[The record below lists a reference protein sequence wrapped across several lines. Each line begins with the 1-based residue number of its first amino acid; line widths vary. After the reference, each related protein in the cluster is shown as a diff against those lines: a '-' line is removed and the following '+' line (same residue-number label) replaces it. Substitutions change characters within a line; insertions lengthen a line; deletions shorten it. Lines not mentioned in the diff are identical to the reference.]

1 MNVLDTTDAD
11 GLHESHLEEDAW
23 RNAVLDEVTE
33 PVLMAY
39 DYKGLLA
46 KASGRIVILSNFAD
60 SRCCSLF
67 YDSVF
72 LTDLIQALLSH
83 CYLWRVAMRPLR
95 TWPTC

>member
-1 MNVLDTTDAD
+1 MNVLDATDAE

-46 KASGRIVILSNFAD
+46 EASGRIVILSNFAD

-67 YDSVF
+67 YGSVF
-72 LTDLIQALLSH
+72 LTDLI
-83 CYLWRVAMRPLR
+83 
-95 TWPTC
+95 